1 MSQTAGATR
10 SESASHER
18 EDSMKENKSLQP
30 SAMRCPGCSQTWLVA
45 GARRGE
51 AYLCK
56 RCGTRLLAGAPEPLP
71 DVRPGDARAK
81 ARGEARGGV

>member
-1 MSQTAGATR
+1 VSHPSGIAWA
-10 SESASHER
+10 AFALHER
-18 EDSMKENKSLQP
+18 ENAMNESERFRP
-30 SAMRCPGCSQTWLVA
+30 SAMRCPVCSQTWLVA

-56 RCGTRLLAGAPEPLP
+56 RCGTRLLAGAPAPLP
-71 DVRPGDARAK
+71 NLRRGGASAK

>member
-1 MSQTAGATR
+1 
-10 SESASHER
+10 
-18 EDSMKENKSLQP
+18 MKESKRFQL

-51 AYLCK
+51 TYLCK
-56 RCGTRLLAGAPEPLP
+56 RCGTRLLAGAPPPLP
-71 DVRPGDARAK
+71 KLRPGGARAK

>member
-1 MSQTAGATR
+1 
-10 SESASHER
+10 
-18 EDSMKENKSLQP
+18 MKEGRRFQL

-56 RCGTRLLAGAPEPLP
+56 RCGTRLIAGAPASLP
-71 DVRPGDARAK
+71 NPRPGREGTK
-81 ARGEARGGV
+81 PRGELRGGVQKP